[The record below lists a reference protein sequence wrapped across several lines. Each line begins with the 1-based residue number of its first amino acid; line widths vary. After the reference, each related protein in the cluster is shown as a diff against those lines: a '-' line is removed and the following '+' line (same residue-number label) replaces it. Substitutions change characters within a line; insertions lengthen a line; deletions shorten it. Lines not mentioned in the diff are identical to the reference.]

1 MEPQYDAHLIVGAV
15 DVPNEEKLGVA
26 MLRNSPIE
34 LVPGVTGML
43 KGMGEAVEPGES
55 ADNDVEGRERLN
67 GTDQLN
73 ECDLLNNVPRENADG
88 LILPATKTRPTR

>member
-1 MEPQYDAHLIVGAV
+1 MSAECCIVEPQYDAHLIVGAV

-55 ADNDVEGRERLN
+55 ADSDVVGRERLN
-67 GTDQLN
+67 GK
-73 ECDLLNNVPRENADG
+73 E
-88 LILPATKTRPTR
+88 PACAQAATTEAISELSRV